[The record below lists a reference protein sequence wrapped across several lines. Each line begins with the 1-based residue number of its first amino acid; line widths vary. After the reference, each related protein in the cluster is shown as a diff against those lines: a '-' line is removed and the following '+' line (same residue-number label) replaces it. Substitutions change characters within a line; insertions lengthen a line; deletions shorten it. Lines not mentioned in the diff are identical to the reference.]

1 MLNQILHLGDF
12 FLFKILDISQK
23 ASDETKAEK
32 KLIELQAAANLQ
44 RENIN
49 GLYKLAEFIGS

>member
-1 MLNQILHLGDF
+1 M
-12 FLFKILDISQK
+12 FKILDISQK